1 MGNPTSHGAGPGDP
15 PAVTAPPVAVPLKT
29 LPPAA
34 VPPGHPGRG
43 RWWALA
49 AVAAS
54 FLVVGLD
61 SYIVVT
67 ALPTFS
73 VKLGASESQLQW
85 ITAAYTLAWAGL
97 LLPVGKLG
105 DKLGRRKVLIA
116 GLALFALTSVAASQ
130 VTTAGEL
137 IGLRAVMGAGAAVI
151 MPMGLAIIPVLFPDE
166 ADRRRAVTVT
176 TIGAIVSLP
185 LGPLLGGWLL
195 THFAWEW
202 IFLINAP
209 VAALALALVILL
221 VPESRDSA
229 NPRLDWPGAL
239 LSAAGIIGVVYAI
252 IEEPA
257 RGWDAQVLASLVG
270 GTALMGLFGLRQ
282 RASAAPLIDLQLFR
296 NRLFG
301 WGTAAFAVIS
311 FAMTG
316 ALFILTPY
324 LQSVQGNDAQGTG
337 LRLLPMIGALIA
349 AAAASE
355 ALGVRVG
362 VRLVIPAGMALSA
375 AGLVVLACVT
385 GSSGYGIVALA
396 LVIFGSGLGLG
407 LPLAA
412 DAVLGTLAPHQTG
425 MGNALSRSLQSVGV
439 ALGTAILGSV
449 LNRTYRNTLAGH
461 LAALPPAAR
470 NAAAGSIAG
479 AHAVAARL
487 PSPAG
492 HQLTAAA
499 DTAYAHGIAGAAAVG
514 ASLLVIGAILCTAL
528 LPGKPAKSSLEGQ

>member
-1 MGNPTSHGAGPGDP
+1 
-15 PAVTAPPVAVPLKT
+15 V
-29 LPPAA
+29 
-34 VPPGHPGRG
+34 
-43 RWWALA
+43 
-49 AVAAS
+49 S

-73 VKLGASESQLQW
+73 AKLGASESQLQW

-105 DKLGRRKVLIA
+105 DKLGRRKVLMA
-116 GLALFALTSVAASQ
+116 GLALFGVASVVASQ

-137 IGLRAVMGAGAAVI
+137 IALRAVMGAGAAVI
-151 MPMGLAIIPVLFPDE
+151 MPMGMAIIPVLFPAE

-176 TIGAIVSLP
+176 TIGALVSMP

-195 THFAWEW
+195 THFAWGW

-209 VAALALALVILL
+209 IVALALIGVRWLM
-221 VPESRDSA
+221 PETRDPA

-239 LSAAGIIGVVYAI
+239 LSAAGITGIVYAI

-257 RGWDAQVLASLVG
+257 NGWRAPVLASLVAG
-270 GTALMGLFGLRQ
+270 VLLTALFALRQ
-282 RASAAPLIDLQLFR
+282 RTAADPLVDLRLFR
-296 NRLFG
+296 DRLFT

-316 ALFILTPY
+316 VLFVLTPY

-355 ALGVRVG
+355 TLGARIG
-362 VRLVIPAGMALSA
+362 VKRVIPAAMVLSA
-375 AGLVVLACVT
+375 AGLLVLAQAT
-385 GSSGYGIVALA
+385 AASGYGIVALA
-396 LVIFGSGLGLG
+396 LVIFGAGLGLG

-412 DAVLGTLAPHQTG
+412 DAVLGTLPPHQAG
-425 MGNALSRSLQSVGV
+425 MGTALSRTLQSVGV
-439 ALGTAILGSV
+439 ALGTAVLGSV
-449 LNRTYRNTLAGH
+449 LDGAYRGTLGGH
-461 LAALPPAAR
+461 LAGLAPTAR
-470 NAAAGSIAG
+470 TAAASSVAG

-487 PSPAG
+487 PAPAG
-492 HQLTAAA
+492 HLLTQAA
-499 DTAYAHGIAGAAAVG
+499 DTAYAHGAAHATTVAAGLLILG
-514 ASLLVIGAILCTAL
+514 ALLCALL
-528 LPGKPAKSSLEGQ
+528 LPGTRKLR

>member
-1 MGNPTSHGAGPGDP
+1 MAKPTSRGVNPGDP
-15 PAVTAPPVAVPLKT
+15 PAAPAPPPTAPAPR
-29 LPPAA
+29 PAA
-34 VPPGHPGRG
+34 TASASPATATPGQG

-49 AVAAS
+49 AISAS

-73 VKLGASESQLQW
+73 VRLGASESQLQW
-85 ITAAYTLAWAGL
+85 ITAAYTLAWAAL

-105 DKLGRRKVLIA
+105 DKLGRRKVLMA
-116 GLALFALTSVAASQ
+116 GLAIFGITSVAASQ
-130 VTTAGEL
+130 ATTASEL
-137 IGLRAVMGAGAAVI
+137 IALRAVMGAGAAVI
-151 MPMGLAIIPVLFPDE
+151 MPMGMAIIPVLFPGE

-176 TIGAIVSLP
+176 TIGAVVSMP

-195 THFAWEW
+195 THFAWGL

-209 VAALALALVILL
+209 VAALALLGVCLL
-221 VPESRDSA
+221 VPESRDPA

-239 LSAAGIIGVVYAI
+239 LSAAGITGVVFAI

-257 RGWDAQVLASLVG
+257 EGWHTQVLASLFG
-270 GTALMGLFGLRQ
+270 GLVLTGLFVLRQ
-282 RASAAPLIDLQLFR
+282 RASAAPLIDLRLFR
-296 NRLFG
+296 NRLFS

-316 ALFILTPY
+316 VLFVLTPY

-355 ALGVRVG
+355 WFGARIGVRC
-362 VRLVIPAGMALSA
+362 VIPAAMVLSA
-375 AGLVVLACVT
+375 AGLLVLARAT
-385 GSSGYGIVALA
+385 ASGGYGIVALA

-412 DAVLGTLAPHQTG
+412 DAVLGTLPPHQAGTG
-425 MGNALSRSLQSVGV
+425 TALSRTLQSIGV

-449 LNRTYRNTLAGH
+449 LNSAYRNALIGRLAV
-461 LAALPPAAR
+461 LPPVAR
-470 NAAAGSIAG
+470 NAAAASIAG
-479 AHAVAARL
+479 AHGVAARL
-487 PSPAG
+487 PAPAG
-492 HQLTAAA
+492 RLLAQAAN
-499 DTAYAHGIAGAAAVG
+499 TAYAHGVVHATAVAAG
-514 ASLLVIGAILCTAL
+514 LLVTGAILCAIL
-528 LPGKPAKSSLEGQ
+528 LPGKPEAR